1 MGKKGEENIHFDI
14 LYENNSASGC
24 VDGEFCFFNFLLLFS
39 FQKSLCFLSH
49 SVNESGTA
57 HGPAMGR

>member
-1 MGKKGEENIHFDI
+1 MGKKGEENIDFDI
-14 LYENNSASGC
+14 LYENSSASGC
-24 VDGEFCFFNFLLLFS
+24 VDGEFCFLTFFFFFPS
-39 FQKSLCFLSH
+39 KSLCFLSH